1 MVSFVEI
8 VSYAMGEGAGYDEG
22 YKAGEESSTA
32 YQDGYNAGETDGY
45 ATGYEHGYEEGYGAF
60 TEYIRSYKGTLSYLF
75 AKTNASNNNVPAFI
89 TNEQLKKMLRFNIKN
104 YCNDKNDASFMFLNQ
119 YLLTEIPEFDISG
132 YTNLTCLFGAVSNNG
147 YCAIFNRG
155 GTPPLLDTSE
165 ARYINFMFAGAY
177 RNSDDLSYN
186 NMIAVPLYDFR
197 KVNNARGLFFKC
209 KQLKEIPAFNFYSIS
224 STTYNFSYAN
234 SQSTDDWLSG
244 CSNLE
249 RIHIVDIHYNFNIS
263 QSEVTKLDRDALVEI
278 IGNLRDMTGSSAKT
292 LTMGATNMAKLT
304 DEDIAVAT
312 AKNWTVA

>member
-1 MVSFVEI
+1 MEI

-22 YKAGEESSTA
+22 FKAGQDSDA
-32 YQDGYNAGETDGY
+32 YQEGYNDGES
-45 ATGYEHGYEEGYGAF
+45 AGYEQGHEQGYEEGYEAF
-60 TEYIRSYKGTLSYLF
+60 NEYIRSYKGTLSYLF
-75 AKTNASNNNVPAFI
+75 AKTNTSNNVPAFI

-132 YTNLTCLFGAVSNNG
+132 YNNLTCLFGAVSNNG
-147 YCAIFNRG
+147 YRAIFNRG

-165 ARYINFMFAGAY
+165 ARYINFMFAGSSLS
-177 RNSDDLSYN
+177 SDDLSYN

-234 SQSTDDWLSG
+234 SQSTDDWLRG

-263 QSEVTKLDRDALVEI
+263 QAEVTKLDREALVEI
-278 IGNLRDMTGSSAKT
+278 IGNLRDMTGSTAKT
-292 LTMGATNMAKLT
+292 LTMGATNLAKLT
-304 DEDIAVAT
+304 EDDIAVAT
-312 AKNWTVA
+312 DKNWTVA